1 MKCFCRIYVNKN
13 LTKRTYVRIIGLK
26 PSNKQQGECKR
37 LQNKGLEDRSAA
49 SDGERV
55 VVMKYIKSERTRRKG
70 TAEKKSENEI
80 KMYNQVKR
88 IVGLQGRSFNIL
100 VERLKQNK
108 GEKIEEVL
116 HQLYRERKI

>member
-1 MKCFCRIYVNKN
+1 M
-13 LTKRTYVRIIGLK
+13 
-26 PSNKQQGECKR
+26 QD
-37 LQNKGLEDRSAA
+37 KGLEDRSAA

-55 VVMKYIKSERTRRKG
+55 VVMKYIKSEGISRKG
-70 TAEKKSENEI
+70 TAEKERKNEI

-88 IVGLQGRSFNIL
+88 IIGLQGISFNTL

-116 HQLYRERKI
+116 HQLYRERKL

>member
-1 MKCFCRIYVNKN
+1 M
-13 LTKRTYVRIIGLK
+13 
-26 PSNKQQGECKR
+26 QD
-37 LQNKGLEDRSAA
+37 KGLRDRSAA

-55 VVMKYIKSERTRRKG
+55 FVMEYIKSEGTSRKG
-70 TAEKKSENEI
+70 TTEKESKNEI

-88 IVGLQGRSFNIL
+88 IINLQGRSFNTL